1 RGAAV
6 LLLTNARPEY
16 RETWSAVRVRL
27 APLRPPDARTLVVE
41 LLGEHP
47 ALGSVHD
54 LVLAKA
60 EGNPFFMEEIAQAL
74 REEGVLEGDAAAS
87 VRVPASVQQ
96 VLAARIDRLAPPSKA
111 LLQTLAVLGRT
122 AGVALAREVA
132 GCCEEELAAGL

>member
-1 RGAAV
+1 DFAAAVSGAAV

-27 APLRPPDARTLVVE
+27 APLPPADARTLVVE
-41 LLGEHP
+41 LLGERP
-47 ALGSVHD
+47 ALGAVHD
-54 LVLAKA
+54 VVLAKA

-74 REEGVLEGDAAAS
+74 LEEGVLEGGAQTP

-96 VLAARIDRLAPPSKA
+96 VLAARIDRLDPSSKA

-132 GCCEEELAAGL
+132 ACSE